1 MPLDK
6 LARSAIGFSLEAVE
20 RIGEKDLMVNREELQ
35 EILNEIWKPLVARNL
50 SWTEAGQVWDAFG
63 EWIFSEGG
71 KLTQAETTARM
82 LLYVDDKRKDAR
94 DTSQT

>member
-1 MPLDK
+1 
-6 LARSAIGFSLEAVE
+6 
-20 RIGEKDLMVNREELQ
+20 MVKKEELQ

-50 SWTEAGQVWDAFG
+50 SWVETGQVWDALG

-82 LLYVDDKRKDAR
+82 LLYVDEKRRDAR
-94 DTSQT
+94 NASQA